1 LRDAIQRHEFL
12 ENQPHHHSFSGR
24 PVTTQPAIAIMTER
38 DATASQVW
46 QIWSDP

>member
-1 LRDAIQRHEFL
+1 MNSWRINRIITPSA
-12 ENQPHHHSFSGR
+12 GR
-24 PVTTQPAIAIMTER
+24 PVTTQPAIAIMTEP